1 MTESRFAAPGVASNW
16 AVKVP
21 DCELKGAFV
30 QAAPESVQ
38 LGGAALLTVNV
49 RVAVPVPLVL
59 VALRV
64 TLEVLATVGV
74 PEMRPVLALTE
85 SPVGRRAAPKLVG
98 LLVAVI

>member
-49 RVAVPVPLVL
+49 RVAVPVPPEL

-64 TLEVLATVGV
+64 TLEVPAVVGV
-74 PEMRPVLALTE
+74 PEIRPSDVLTE
-85 SPVGRRAAPKLVG
+85 RPLGSPVALKLVG
-98 LLVAVI
+98 LLVAVC

>member
-30 QAAPESVQ
+30 QAAPDSVQ

-49 RVAVPVPLVL
+49 RVAVPVPPLL
-59 VALRV
+59 AALRV
-64 TLEVLATVGV
+64 TLEVTAVVGV
-74 PEMRPVLALTE
+74 PEIRPLEGLTE
-85 SPVGRRAAPKLVG
+85 SPAGSPVALKLVG
-98 LLVAVI
+98 LLLAAI